1 MDNTHP
7 DYLLLKQ
14 ISDSILRRS
23 KGIESLRLHLPVLIA
38 DAIEF
43 VIDPVRTART
53 TVAELDKVEKTFVG
67 LKIEHFFRDFLD
79 LPIGIRDLR
88 IDGIDLDIKNTVGI
102 TWMIPQETYRN
113 EEPCLLIAS
122 ASSDNSCSLGLLIA
136 RNAYLTKP
144 NRDKKRGVSRA
155 GRNNIYWMVAKEPLP
170 KSRWSGLDMLRF
182 RELRK
187 IKGGAKRAAQFFR
200 ENMGRLIHRSVLH
213 ALLYDQDDYM
223 KRLRENG
230 GARDLL
236 IKENVELLSGTY
248 DSARMVALGIA
259 PPSAEYWVAV
269 KAKDD

>member
-1 MDNTHP
+1 MDSTHR
-7 DYLLLKQ
+7 DYPLLMQ

-23 KGIESLRLHLPVLIA
+23 KGAEGLRLHLPVLIA

-88 IDGIDLDIKNTVGI
+88 IDGIDLDIKNTVGV

-122 ASSDNSCSLGLLIA
+122 ASKDNSCSLGLMLA
-136 RNAYLTKP
+136 RDAYLSKP
-144 NRDKKRGVSRA
+144 NRDKKRGVNKV
-155 GRNNIYWMVAKEPLP
+155 GRSNIFWMVEGQPLP
-170 KSRWSGLDMLRF
+170 ESRWKDLDMERF
-182 RELRK
+182 RKLRK
-187 IKGGAKRAAQFFR
+187 LDGGANRAAQFFK
-200 ENMGRLIHRSVLH
+200 ENMGRLVHRSVVH
-213 ALLYDQDDYM
+213 ALLFDQKDYM

-236 IKENVELLSGTY
+236 LRENIVLLSGTY
-248 DSARMVALGIA
+248 DSAQMTALGIVS
-259 PPSAEYWVAV
+259 PGPDYWIAV
-269 KAKDD
+269 KSQSG